1 MELKLNGHTI
11 STDSPL
17 LNVLLKSGW
26 KFEVI
31 SEADGVYDLMILY
44 DSNGNDWY
52 KSDFMDM
59 FDIPVSIKCEQTIKR
74 DEQTGKPISG
84 RYVKVKDSDWD
95 EPDNVN
101 HPQHYEGKTS
111 LECIDTMRLIFG
123 DEHLSWF
130 CLMNA
135 YKYLWRHKN
144 KNGIEDLEKCE
155 WYLDH
160 ATWHPVEGVPDP
172 TESDIYD
179 ILKEMLR
186 TAKMDY
192 GKTIDEDK

>member
-1 MELKLNGHTI
+1 MTNIEAIEYGKEQLEIFGGQHAEFIRMAIEALYTQEENQMTNKEVVKH
-11 STDSPL
+11 PL
-17 LNVLLKSGW
+17 DK
-26 KFEVI
+26 
-31 SEADGVYDLMILY
+31 
-44 DSNGNDWY
+44 NGN
-52 KSDFMDM
+52 
-59 FDIPVSIKCEQTIKR
+59 
-74 DEQTGKPISG
+74 PILG
-84 RYVKVKDSDWD
+84 QYVKVKDSDWD

-123 DEHLSWF
+123 NKLLSWF

-160 ATWHPVEGVPDP
+160 VYYYPDDGVPNV
-172 TESDIYD
+172 TKIDIYD
-179 ILKEMLR
+179 MLKSMLR
-186 TAKMDY
+186 VANMDY
-192 GKTIDEDK
+192 EKPVNEDT